1 MASIWSRENFLF
13 FSIMNF
19 PKGTLLRVAAVA
31 DGLTFVE
38 LEWQAIIFLFPGIT
52 SNIPC
57 PQSPLLVKK
66 LGMYFGASQVAQW
79 VKNLPV
85 VQGMP
90 IQSPFWE
97 DILEKGMATHS
108 SILAWRIPWTEEP
121 GRLQSIEFLRL
132 DII

>member
-1 MASIWSRENFLF
+1 MKSKNNKAFRREHEQSLHDFEAGKDFLNETQKLLT
-13 FSIMNF
+13 MN
-19 PKGTLLRVAAVA
+19 KKKISLITLKLK
-31 DGLTFVE
+31 
-38 LEWQAIIFLFPGIT
+38 
-52 SNIPC
+52 
-57 PQSPLLVKK
+57 PLLVKK
-66 LGMYFGASQVAQW
+66 LGMYFRASQVAQW

-90 IQSPFWE
+90 IQSPSWE

-132 DII
+132 DI

>member
-1 MASIWSRENFLF
+1 
-13 FSIMNF
+13 MNF
-19 PKGTLLRVAAVA
+19 PKGTPLRVAAVA

-38 LEWQAIIFLFPGIT
+38 LEWLAIFFLFPGIT

-66 LGMYFGASQVAQW
+66 LGMYFRASQVAQW
-79 VKNLPV
+79 IKNLPV

-90 IQSPFWE
+90 IQSPSWE

-132 DII
+132 DI